1 MVLCGACGRNARV
14 KSEQMQTQPPIV
26 RLCES
31 LDYTDTAF
39 LHSEDAMKKSMTDI
53 IRLMMRSDSAS
64 ISLGLDKFFRGL
76 EGDPLALRHATHYA
90 YLYLGNPNS
99 SVRDETLYLYFLSA
113 LLHTD
118 HLPEDIYSRAKE
130 QERRFSLNRPGTPAN
145 DFRYLDRD
153 GKEGSLYAIKSPQT
167 LLVFYD
173 PECPHCPAILNKI
186 ATDRKVN
193 AAIKEGTL
201 KVLAVYTEGK
211 TDIWEKTKSGM
222 PEQWTVAYDRTGVLD
237 SDLYD
242 LPAMPIVYLL
252 DADKRV
258 LVKDMAW

>member
-1 MVLCGACGRNARV
+1 MVLCVACGRNARV
-14 KSEQMQTQPPIV
+14 KSEQTQTQPPIV

-39 LHSEDAMKKSMTDI
+39 LHSEEAMKKSMTDI

-64 ISLGLDKFFRGL
+64 ISLGLDKFFRGI
-76 EGDPLALRHATHYA
+76 EGDTLALRHATHYA

-99 SVRDETLYLYFLSA
+99 SVRDEALYLYFLSA

-118 HLPEDIYSRAKE
+118 HLPEEICSRAKE

-173 PECPHCPAILNKI
+173 PECPHCPPILNKI

-211 TDIWEKTKSGM
+211 RDIWEKTKGGM